1 MKIKDLITEEG
12 GVGSIASGAMATS
25 ITAGEPGSI
34 FAGVPLKRNMP
45 RKRAK
50 KEATELLSKKST
62 SKVIE
67 DKE

>member
-12 GVGSIASGAMATS
+12 GLGSIASSAMATS

-50 KEATELLSKKST
+50 KEATELLAKKDKSN
-62 SKVIE
+62 VIE
-67 DKE
+67 EKE